1 MPQIR
6 ATHGFTLYLRTG
18 MSATMAAARF
28 LFFVFVAVT
37 TVAATAML
45 ARIRGTSDGPGAFL
59 FMFWAA
65 GGWMLILAVLASKLR
80 AALRERGPLDR
91 IADLR
96 DLVVDGA
103 GKGATPL
110 ERLVVHGWRFVL
122 AVLAGGLAFQLFRA
136 VFSRTVVG

>member
-1 MPQIR
+1 
-6 ATHGFTLYLRTG
+6 
-18 MSATMAAARF
+18 MAAARF

-45 ARIRGTSDGPGAFL
+45 ARVRGTSDGPGAFL
-59 FMFWAA
+59 FMFRAA
-65 GGWMLILAVLASKLR
+65 GGWMLGWMLILAVLASKLR